1 MSTVDGIDA
10 GMGPRTSREQTK
22 AEDPAMASTH
32 TDLPEL
38 SPERVQGEGA
48 ADASSA
54 ERNRKQR
61 RIVEDDSTGEEGKVD
76 AAKAASAGDNL
87 QPIMS
92 PKLGDPSNELT
103 IESKAGRL
111 RWWIRTGPA
120 RCPANTA
127 RLTAALMMM
136 LCAHPDANDCM
147 SPGHVW
153 LPTFG
158 RDKLDTDKVA
168 SLRRPRTAPRRC
180 SPPRKAL
187 ERDPLWGRET
197 CTCTVQSTLSVNCNL
212 RTVNYWIL
220 VLQHRK

>member
-1 MSTVDGIDA
+1 
-10 GMGPRTSREQTK
+10 
-22 AEDPAMASTH
+22 MASTH
-32 TDLPEL
+32 TGLPEL
-38 SPERVQGEGA
+38 SPERVPREGA

-61 RIVEDDSTGEEGKVD
+61 RIVEDDSTGEEENVC
-76 AAKAASAGDNL
+76 AAKASSAGDNL
-87 QPIMS
+87 QPNM
-92 PKLGDPSNELT
+92 PPRLDDPSDGLI
-103 IESKAGRL
+103 IENMAGRL
-111 RWWIRTGPA
+111 RWWKRTGPA

-127 RLTAALMMM
+127 RLTAALMIM
-136 LCAHPDANDCM
+136 LCAHPAAMNATDIQGTFA
-147 SPGHVW
+147 SHVW
-153 LPTFG
+153 HDQP
-158 RDKLDTDKVA
+158 DTDKVA